1 MNRISAFLTREL
13 RAMHS
18 AVMFFTRIPMPSLAN
33 HDPADLQRSSTY
45 FPLVGW
51 LVGGAA
57 ALTWW
62 GAIQIWPPAIASGAS
77 LAVTLLLTGAFHED
91 GFADMCDGFGSGA
104 PKDRVLEIMRDSRIG
119 AFGAIGLVVMLTLK
133 WQTVAALPA
142 HSAWLAHSAYSA
154 HSAHPAWLAPAL
166 LFAAHALSRGASAT
180 LMTTLAYVSEQGK
193 AKPLAT
199 TLRGWRLV
207 MSLAFALAPMA
218 LLPPRFWW
226 TLAAVAAARGVM
238 ARLCKRRIGG
248 YTGDCLGATQQVCE
262 VAFYLCAI
270 ALTNP

>member
-1 MNRISAFLTREL
+1 MSFLQTEL
-13 RAMHS
+13 RALHS
-18 AVMFFTRIPMPSLAN
+18 AVMFFTRIPMPSFKDY
-33 HDPADLQRSSTY
+33 DPGDLQRSSAY

-51 LVGGAA
+51 LTGGAA
-57 ALTWW
+57 ALAWW

-133 WQTVAALPA
+133 WQAVAALP
-142 HSAWLAHSAYSA
+142 LQ
-154 HSAHPAWLAPAL
+154 PAWLTPAL
-166 LFAAHALSRGASAT
+166 LLAAHTVSRGASGT

-199 TLRGWRLV
+199 TLRGWRLAV
-207 MSLAFALAPMA
+207 SLVFALAPLA
-218 LLPPRFWW
+218 LLPVRFWW
-226 TLAAVAAARGVM
+226 TLVAVGAARAVM
-238 ARLCKRRIGG
+238 AWLCKRRIGG

-262 VAFYLCAI
+262 AAFYLCAI
-270 ALTNP
+270 ALVWAR